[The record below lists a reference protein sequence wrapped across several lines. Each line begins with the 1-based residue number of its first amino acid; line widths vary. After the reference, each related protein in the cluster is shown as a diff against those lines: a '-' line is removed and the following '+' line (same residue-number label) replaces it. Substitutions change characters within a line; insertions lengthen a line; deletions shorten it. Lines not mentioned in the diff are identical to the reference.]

1 MWDVIVH
8 ILPRTFSRVFTY
20 PEYYITDRNA
30 AWDVWVF
37 YMSCLSICV
46 DVSTWPFN
54 RDFGGVLS
62 EHFHWN
68 VLKKIQL
75 FYKFLFYIMLNFKIL
90 CKVGY
95 ITYLMFIMIVNE
107 TLKTFMYKWSVT
119 SEISKNHCLGT
130 GILRNFLWALE
141 LRDLVL
147 KFYL

>member
-1 MWDVIVH
+1 
-8 ILPRTFSRVFTY
+8 
-20 PEYYITDRNA
+20 
-30 AWDVWVF
+30 
-37 YMSCLSICV
+37 
-46 DVSTWPFN
+46 
-54 RDFGGVLS
+54 
-62 EHFHWN
+62 
-68 VLKKIQL
+68 
-75 FYKFLFYIMLNFKIL
+75 MLNFQIL

-119 SEISKNHCLGT
+119 SEISKNHRLGT